1 VSSEILRD
9 PLRTYDTVLG
19 ATPARS
25 ATSLI
30 VVISTSTRPVSGPVG
45 FVESIESIR

>member
-1 VSSEILRD
+1 MLFSTRARVSAEILRL

-19 ATPARS
+19 ATPACF

-30 VVISTSTRPVSGPVG
+30 VVLMVLLST
-45 FVESIESIR
+45 VEALR